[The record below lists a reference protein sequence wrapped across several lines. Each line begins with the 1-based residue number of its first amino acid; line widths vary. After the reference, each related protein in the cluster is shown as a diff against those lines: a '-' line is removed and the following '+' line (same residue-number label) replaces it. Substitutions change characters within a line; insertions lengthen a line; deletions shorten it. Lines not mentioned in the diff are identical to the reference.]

1 MFGFGL
7 VKRKMNRENAR
18 AFWRVSRTEG
28 YERIAERATE
38 LSDTR
43 PVYVAD
49 READISAG
57 ACHGI
62 SGRLV
67 APGQA

>member
-1 MFGFGL
+1 MWA
-7 VKRKMNRENAR
+7 REAKDEQGER
-18 AFWRVSRTEG
+18 PGILESHPRTEG
-28 YERIAERATE
+28 YEQIAERATE

-67 APGQA
+67 APGKA